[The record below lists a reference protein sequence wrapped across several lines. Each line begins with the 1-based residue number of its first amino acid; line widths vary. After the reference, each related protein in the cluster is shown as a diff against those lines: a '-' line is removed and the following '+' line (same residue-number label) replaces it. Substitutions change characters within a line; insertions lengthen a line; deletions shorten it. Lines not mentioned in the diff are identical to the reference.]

1 MARKKFKGEPYVRL
15 NLYEMQTPAWQT
27 LSPAARALL
36 LELRAIY
43 NPDEPNVV
51 FLSVR
56 EAGKRLGISQKPTE
70 KAFKELEERGW
81 IQTKAKGGFACK
93 VKHATSYRLTDRPGA
108 SPGEVATKDYMRW
121 RPSP

>member
-1 MARKKFKGEPYVRL
+1 MARNKSKGEPHVRL
-15 NLYEMQTPAWQT
+15 HLYEMQTPAWQT

-36 LELRAIY
+36 LELRALY
-43 NPDEPNVV
+43 RPSEANVV

-56 EAGKRLGISQKPTE
+56 EAAKRLGISQKPTE
-70 KAFKELEERGW
+70 KAFKELEARGW
-81 IQTKAKGGFACK
+81 IRTEAKGGFSRK